1 MTLGAAPSV
10 ARATMRRDMPDNAI
24 AVAGIIASGVIT
36 PSIVAAYALSARR
49 RDERLAAHEH
59 QLTLLEDALNNVSRQ
74 RRLLYMGYS
83 MWRHETDPMDSRTL
97 DNDKA
102 VTEAVEAVWISE
114 NHLRIRFGEDAPVS
128 SAYAALVEA
137 LDGQLRVYN
146 RHGDSAGKPPSPA
159 DRQDWVDVANAVVR
173 AQKHFVQVV
182 RAETEPIGLLRAPR
196 TPTRRRLRRSAQQ
209 S

>member
-1 MTLGAAPSV
+1 VASSPSRAGRAPRV
-10 ARATMRRDMPDNAI
+10 ASPGGD
-24 AVAGIIASGVIT
+24 AVRSASA
-36 PSIVAAYALSARR
+36 P
-49 RDERLAAHEH
+49 
-59 QLTLLEDALNNVSRQ
+59 
-74 RRLLYMGYS
+74 GYS
-83 MWRHETDPMDSRTL
+83 IWRDETDPMDPRTL
-97 DNDKA
+97 ENDKA

-114 NHLRIRFGEDAPVS
+114 NHLRIRFGEDAPVGT
-128 SAYAALVEA
+128 AYAALVEA

-159 DRQDWVDVANAVVR
+159 DQQDWVDAVNAVVR

-196 TPTRRRLRRSAQQ
+196 APTRRWLRRSAQR